1 MNNKGMGLFELIISV
16 CLIAMI
22 SITIYGLIKY
32 GGKPVTDMPI
42 WLYWLISG
50 K

>member
-1 MNNKGMGLFELIISV
+1 MNNKGTGLFKFIIFV

-42 WLYWLISG
+42 WLYWLIG
-50 K
+50 RK